1 MLGSSLMDHNY
12 CIKDGNIVSIA
23 DVQRSTSTT
32 TAGLG
37 TARNSNSA
45 ASSQT
50 FNIGA
55 IGNGTLPLAAGST
68 MKEFIIFDTVLNQ
81 YESRGV
87 DSYFG
92 LYPTR
97 GNTTIRAGGGTS
109 RLLEDQYILGGT
121 YAKNS
126 DRSKTILVTSKGA
139 DHFTV
144 GSDRDGI
151 QLISTDDATTWAL
164 PYSTVFTDATN
175 AYHVPYGGYTPAGT
189 LVVLVSKYNATTG
202 VYASLVALRSLDG
215 GTTWGSEIPI
225 TIPVTSPALTAWV
238 PHEALVTCN
247 NGDIAIPFY
256 AVSTTSLYKIYVVR
270 SADDG
275 LTWTFAEVYTSGSAY
290 INESSIA
297 WLGGNNWIIWA
308 RVEAVVGAVYVYKQF
323 RSSDDLATFSDQGN
337 TTFGG
342 AMYPHPPMLR
352 SFLIDGTRVVEAS
365 WINRLTR
372 RWHMKYA
379 TATELAAGTVTVWA
393 SKTTYTVFER
403 LQGNST
409 GWISGYPFF
418 IHSRDDLNM
427 EGTWFEETSS
437 SVTRVGF
444 QKFNDEIKTA
454 IKTELG
460 I

>member
-1 MLGSSLMDHNY
+1 
-12 CIKDGNIVSIA
+12 
-23 DVQRSTSTT
+23 
-32 TAGLG
+32 
-37 TARNSNSA
+37 
-45 ASSQT
+45 
-50 FNIGA
+50 
-55 IGNGTLPLAAGST
+55 
-68 MKEFIIFDTVLNQ
+68 
-81 YESRGV
+81 
-87 DSYFG
+87 
-92 LYPTR
+92 
-97 GNTTIRAGGGTS
+97 
-109 RLLEDQYILGGT
+109 
-121 YAKNS
+121 
-126 DRSKTILVTSKGA
+126 
-139 DHFTV
+139 
-144 GSDRDGI
+144 
-151 QLISTDDATTWAL
+151 
-164 PYSTVFTDATN
+164 
-175 AYHVPYGGYTPAGT
+175 
-189 LVVLVSKYNATTG
+189 
-202 VYASLVALRSLDG
+202 
-215 GTTWGSEIPI
+215 
-225 TIPVTSPALTAWV
+225 
-238 PHEALVTCN
+238 
-247 NGDIAIPFY
+247 
-256 AVSTTSLYKIYVVR
+256 
-270 SADDG
+270 
-275 LTWTFAEVYTSGSAY
+275 
-290 INESSIA
+290 
-297 WLGGNNWIIWA
+297 
-308 RVEAVVGAVYVYKQF
+308 VYKQF